1 VHQIKPEQ
9 AYYNKSNI
17 KAREDS
23 DGALIIAYGDRQQT
37 ANPIDCIVRLSQ
49 APQHTRKLCRIK
61 PYKTKE
67 CLLLPNGTKG
77 Q

>member
-37 ANPIDCIVRLSQ
+37 ANPIDWPDLRSAIIYLLYDLALASSINRLDSSLVRK
-49 APQHTRKLCRIK
+49 R
-61 PYKTKE
+61 
-67 CLLLPNGTKG
+67 
-77 Q
+77 